1 MNSNATNKTRTG
13 PKRVR
18 TQEPEEEQETQ
29 KSPPSSTPSSPTK
42 AAKSALELA
51 VASLPTSLQPLVLH
65 FGHQIITARC
75 KRYAKKSIMQRM
87 EEDTKYIPR
96 STKATDFKITLSAGA
111 KEDEERLSFLQQQI
125 QHAKDSYESSL
136 KSVIEECIALEIQ
149 AAKKEESQLI
159 IDLFPAIGKA
169 IQQLQGTDCDAH
181 LQTINALKM
190 TPTLLQNGPIGNII
204 NFLHFYQ
211 NHHTLDE
218 VPKSTVRMMESEH
231 ATVGER
237 TKALQYHTASLQ
249 RPENS
254 CIQLYLKCLECIL
267 VTPTAAYNKQVD
279 ENKRLLN
286 VKKLSNEIIMGKT
299 TEDTAMELDG
309 EGAANFEQ
317 LEDLI
322 RRECDKRDR
331 KYARLEDKCNKLE
344 QQVKNPQKNMPKR
357 GRSPNHKEP
366 GASKKNKS
374 NQRNAPKQK
383 RSRSKSAP
391 INNSGAKKQTKSRNP
406 RTSRRKK
413 QRFQA
418 KKHKQTSTAVTKQ
431 INSESTQLLWQEKTA
446 KEATAKKLTAQFG
459 FVGDP
464 TLSKRHN
471 ASITLANMPTWYY
484 FSRPSNMAFHDFTK

>member
-1 MNSNATNKTRTG
+1 MFSVCDTDNMNSNATNKTCTG

-42 AAKSALELA
+42 AAKNALEVA

-65 FGHQIITARC
+65 FGHQIITAHC

-87 EEDTKYIPR
+87 EEDTKNIPR
-96 STKATDFKITLSAGA
+96 FAKATDFKINLSAGA
-111 KEDEERLSFLQQQI
+111 KEDEERVSFLEQQI
-125 QHAKDSYESSL
+125 QQAKDSYESSL

-159 IDLFPAIGKA
+159 MDLFPAIGEA

-181 LQTINALKM
+181 LQTVNALKM
-190 TPTLLQNGPIGNII
+190 TPALLQYGPIGNII

-218 VPKSTVRMMESEH
+218 VPKPTVRRMESEY
-231 ATVGER
+231 ATVEER

-254 CIQLYLKCLECIL
+254 GIQLYIKCLECIL

-317 LEDLI
+317 LQDLI
-322 RRECDKRDR
+322 QKECDKRDR

-357 GRSPNHKEP
+357 GRSPNHEEP

-374 NQRNAPKQK
+374 NQRNAPKQQ
-383 RSRSKSAP
+383 RTRSKNRRNPKSPGQAGEK
-391 INNSGAKKQTKSRNP
+391 NSDSKQKSTSKPPLPSESKSTQNPPNYYGKKKPPKKQQ
-406 RTSRRKK
+406 RKK
-413 QRFQA
+413 
-418 KKHKQTSTAVTKQ
+418 
-431 INSESTQLLWQEKTA
+431 
-446 KEATAKKLTAQFG
+446 
-459 FVGDP
+459 
-464 TLSKRHN
+464 
-471 ASITLANMPTWYY
+471 
-484 FSRPSNMAFHDFTK
+484 